1 MIPKFINLLRRG
13 KPLLL
18 HGDGQ
23 HTRRYLYAGDAA
35 EAFDT
40 ILHKG
45 ELGQTYNV
53 DSQDEVSNLQLA
65 EKLLGLFGLADASAS
80 WIQHTRDRKFN
91 DRRYA
96 VDGSKLRKLGW
107 QQRTRFDA
115 ALEATVDWYG
125 KFAGWFGDI
134 EGVLTAHPVVKGDH
148 VVGSSAEKL
157 KLREEHEVKLQH
169 AIRSGDEKEALDE
182 FARYLKVVSTSDDG
196 KDAGVG
202 AFDQTCEAEADGLLD
217 QKAAPPAAAGKI
229 IENGGSL
236 GGGKKRKADMISSE

>member
-65 EKLLGLFGLADASAS
+65 EKLLGLFGLADARAS

-96 VDGSKLRKLGW
+96 VGTYGTGPVFPLR
-107 QQRTRFDA
+107 
-115 ALEATVDWYG
+115 
-125 KFAGWFGDI
+125 
-134 EGVLTAHPVVKGDH
+134 
-148 VVGSSAEKL
+148 S
-157 KLREEHEVKLQH
+157 LQ
-169 AIRSGDEKEALDE
+169 S
-182 FARYLKVVSTSDDG
+182 
-196 KDAGVG
+196 
-202 AFDQTCEAEADGLLD
+202 
-217 QKAAPPAAAGKI
+217 
-229 IENGGSL
+229 
-236 GGGKKRKADMISSE
+236 